1 MNIRVQTNP
10 NKREYF
16 WRKKKK
22 PFFSLLHSVCDMRRT
37 LRHPFSLSL
46 SHFFLH
52 VGRELES
59 ERRIKTFHWILE
71 RGTLHLLVSFE
82 QREPGGSETRSICLL
97 SFFFFNIVSSIYPS
111 RVHWST
117 IGSTLRN
124 QPPRCSTFFSTS
136 QSTHKVLISTR
147 SLVDI
152 KAFLVRAHLF

>member
-1 MNIRVQTNP
+1 MNIRVQTNT

-16 WRKKKK
+16 WRRKKK
-22 PFFSLLHSVCDMRRT
+22 PFFPSYILSATCGEHWDIR
-37 LRHPFSLSL
+37 FLSL